1 MNESLSSSPLA
12 ASVGL
17 PVLVSLAWLAFVRR
31 FDRTRPEPRW
41 LVLATF
47 ALGGAMVLP
56 AVGLERALTA
66 AFPWLDST
74 SVARGGSLG
83 RLPLTVAA
91 LTLSAGL
98 IEEGA
103 KWFAVWTFAAR
114 RREFDEPVD
123 GIVYACASAL
133 GFAAIENVA
142 NFAFGR
148 MSSAVVAVRA
158 FVTVPAHM
166 FFASLWG
173 YAMGRRLVT
182 GKDRTPGM
190 LGVAAVS
197 HGLFDAFLATD
208 GLAFA
213 AIALELV
220 LGSAFAMCTARALR
234 RGALGDYAGGGD
246 AEEIPLSRVAR
257 SYYAMGSKF
266 AFVAC
271 AAGMVVSAL
280 SLTVFATAYDFQHH
294 RVSWAFVLVATALLM
309 AFAGAAYG
317 VSATIPLDAALDARG
332 VTFAGRCTPWSSVAH
347 ASLEPVG
354 RLRSLVRVVLRDGT
368 CVIIGPTVHS
378 RAREL
383 SLAIAARVESSRRA

>member
-1 MNESLSSSPLA
+1 
-12 ASVGL
+12 
-17 PVLVSLAWLAFVRR
+17 
-31 FDRTRPEPRW
+31 
-41 LVLATF
+41 
-47 ALGGAMVLP
+47 MVLP